1 MSGIFTYYVI
11 DLKRRMHAHMF
22 SYFLLA
28 LLEGVYEQAQVMGTF
43 YILSQFCPI
52 LFFVSHALI
61 LVSDLKTVTT
71 SFLTPLLLL
80 WFF

>member
-11 DLKRRMHAHMF
+11 DLKRRMHVHMF

-28 LLEGVYEQAQVMGTF
+28 LLEGVYEQAQVMGPF
-43 YILSQFCPI
+43 YILSQFCLI
-52 LFFVSHALI
+52 LFFVSHVLI